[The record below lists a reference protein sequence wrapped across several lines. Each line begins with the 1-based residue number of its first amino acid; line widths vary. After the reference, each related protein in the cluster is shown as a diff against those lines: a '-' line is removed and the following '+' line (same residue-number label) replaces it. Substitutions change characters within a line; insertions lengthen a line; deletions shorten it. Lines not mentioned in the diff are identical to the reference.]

1 MRQCDHCTA
10 PLLGMRPD
18 ARFCSAACRRAAAR
32 SDEALTVTRDAAA
45 AVLLHRQSRAVQ
57 ALLLAQTNG
66 NADQAAAATR
76 ALDELDELTAQLFGA
91 TPTPG
96 DTP

>member
-1 MRQCDHCTA
+1 MRQCDHCTV
-10 PLLGMRPD
+10 PLLGMRPE

-32 SDEALTVTRDAAA
+32 VHDSLQNTRDAAA
-45 AVLLHRQSRAVQ
+45 AVLLHRQGRAVQ

-76 ALDELDELTAQLFGA
+76 ALAELDELTAQLFGA

>member
-10 PLLGMRPD
+10 PLLGKRPE
-18 ARFCSAACRRAAAR
+18 ARFCSAACRRASAR
-32 SDEALTVTRDAAA
+32 DNEALSSARDAAA
-45 AVLLHRQSRAVQ
+45 AVLLHRQGSAVQ
-57 ALLLAQTNG
+57 ALLAAQTTG
-66 NADQAAAATR
+66 NARQAAAATR

-91 TPTPG
+91 QTLLG